1 MRGSSD
7 LNAWTDSACYLVR
20 HHQQLRL
27 TVQHRAAPAP
37 EPMLLHLAGGNGEP
51 CRLQLDGDDTE
62 PPPLT
67 EAVRAAL
74 RQAEKPRS
82 RAALRQQLHV
92 NNARLGET
100 LRTLEER
107 GLVIRGHRGWS
118 LPQETDNLQLNLSG

>member
-1 MRGSSD
+1 
-7 LNAWTDSACYLVR
+7 
-20 HHQQLRL
+20 
-27 TVQHRAAPAP
+27 
-37 EPMLLHLAGGNGEP
+37 MLLHLAGGNGEP